1 MMLQVSY
8 TKNGTIH
15 KTDRL
20 FLQRPVAGHYVE
32 VQHEAEL
39 ILLRV
44 VTVVHRVIVRPDLV
58 ICSVADEI
66 AEGMLKA
73 LEVTNA

>member
-8 TKNGTIH
+8 TKNGAIH
-15 KTDRL
+15 KAERL
-20 FLQRPVAGHYVE
+20 FIQRPVAGHYVE
-32 VQHEAEL
+32 VQQESEC

-44 VTVVHRVIVRPDLV
+44 VTVVHRVAEPDLV

>member
-8 TKNGTIH
+8 TRNGTIH

-20 FLQRPVAGHYVE
+20 FSQRPIAGHYVE
-32 VQHEAEL
+32 VNHDEE
-39 ILLRV
+39 IVLLRV
-44 VTVVHRVIVRPDLV
+44 VTVVHRVVEPDLV

-66 AEGMLKA
+66 AEGMLNA
-73 LEVTNA
+73 LEVPL

>member
-20 FLQRPVAGHYVE
+20 FIQRPVAGHYVE
-32 VQHEAEL
+32 VQADAE
-39 ILLRV
+39 IVLLRV
-44 VTVVHRVIVRPDLV
+44 VTVVHRVVEPDLV
-58 ICSVADEI
+58 ICSVADDV
-66 AEGMLKA
+66 ANDMLKA